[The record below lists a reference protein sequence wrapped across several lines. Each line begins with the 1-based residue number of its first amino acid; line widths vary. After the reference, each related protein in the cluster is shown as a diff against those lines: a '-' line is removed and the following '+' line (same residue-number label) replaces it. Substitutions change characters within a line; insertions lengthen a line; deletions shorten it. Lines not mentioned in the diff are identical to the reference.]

1 MALCLMAELRM
12 FDINF
17 VGDQR
22 ETIKCSAAVLHIS
35 LSCWIV
41 WKVSQI
47 VQYFE
52 QVTEHSNKV
61 PQLAVE

>member
-1 MALCLMAELRM
+1 M